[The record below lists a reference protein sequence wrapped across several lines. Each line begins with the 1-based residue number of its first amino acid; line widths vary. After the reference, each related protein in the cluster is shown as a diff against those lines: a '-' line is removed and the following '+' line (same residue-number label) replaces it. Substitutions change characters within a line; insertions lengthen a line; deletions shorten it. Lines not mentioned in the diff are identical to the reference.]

1 MPLPASAALQ
11 KRAPHV
17 LIVLIRG
24 RHSYALFGRRLPYM
38 RRKGTPRAKQGRE
51 HVLAVKTDNR
61 QAVDRNN
68 IHMAQ
73 CVLKAVKALYRP
85 SARPSGTGDQEALF
99 PFQEMV
105 TARLARSCQ

>member
-73 CVLKAVKALYRP
+73 CVLKAVKALYLSLIHISEPTRH
-85 SARPSGTGDQEALF
+85 
-99 PFQEMV
+99 
-105 TARLARSCQ
+105 

>member
-24 RHSYALFGRRLPYM
+24 RHSYALFVRRLPYM

-73 CVLKAVKALYRP
+73 CDLKAVKA
-85 SARPSGTGDQEALF
+85 
-99 PFQEMV
+99 
-105 TARLARSCQ
+105 ARSCQ